1 MTALVLLLKSPHAG
15 FEADDDFEA
24 VNEYCRQR
32 GWSDGLPIVPPT
44 QERVE
49 RMLAY
54 CGRAWDEPLAKLPPR
69 YGEATPLR
77 LAANAVMAGCLP
89 EYFPLVMLA
98 IEAMSEERF
107 NLYGIQATTHPC
119 APLLIFNGPVAR
131 ELGLNAEH
139 SAFGPG
145 AHANATI
152 GRAVRLALVNIGG
165 AIPGLGDM
173 STYGSPTKY
182 SYCAAENEAMSPWA
196 PLHVERGFALDA
208 TTVTVV
214 AAEPP
219 HNINDHESTTAEG
232 LLKTIAGNLSTPGVN
247 DIHHPL
253 AEPVLLFCPEHAAT
267 VAGGGYS
274 KADVKKYL
282 YEHARVPLSKFSDEN
297 VNRRLR
303 KRMPEEYA
311 KAGLD
316 ALVPVVKS
324 PDNLIVVVIGGAGKH
339 SAFIPTFG
347 NTRSVT
353 RPLVHADGRNVASIH
368 ELRHAAARS

>member
-1 MTALVLLLKSPHAG
+1 MMDMVQLLKAPQAG
-15 FEADDDFEA
+15 FEAEDDFEA
-24 VNEYCRQR
+24 VNVYCRER
-32 GWSDGLPIVPPT
+32 GWTDGLPIVPPT

-54 CGRAWDEPLAKLPPR
+54 CNRAWDEPIAALPPR
-69 YGEATPLR
+69 FGAATPLR

-89 EYFPLVMLA
+89 EQFPIVMLA
-98 IEAMSEERF
+98 LEAMSDERF

-119 APLLIFNGPVAR
+119 APLIIVNGPIAR
-131 ELGLNAEH
+131 ELGINSGH

-182 SYCAAENEAMSPWA
+182 SYCAAENEAASPWE
-196 PLHVERGFALDA
+196 PLHVELGFAKEA
-208 TTVTVV
+208 STVTVV

-232 LLKTIAGNLSTPGVN
+232 LLKTMAGTMATPGVN

-253 AEPVLLFCPEHAAT
+253 AAPVVLFCPEHAAT
-267 VAGGGYS
+267 VAAGGYS

-282 YEHARVPLSKFSDEN
+282 FENARVPLSKFSDEN

-303 KRMPEEYA
+303 KRMPEEFA
-311 KAGLD
+311 KAGMD
-316 ALVPVVKS
+316 AMVPVAKS
-324 PDNLIVVVIGGAGKH
+324 PENYTIVVIGGAGKH

-347 NTRSVT
+347 NTRLVT
-353 RPLVHADGRNVASIH
+353 RGLKHEDGRDVLSIQ
-368 ELRHAAARS
+368 ELRRG